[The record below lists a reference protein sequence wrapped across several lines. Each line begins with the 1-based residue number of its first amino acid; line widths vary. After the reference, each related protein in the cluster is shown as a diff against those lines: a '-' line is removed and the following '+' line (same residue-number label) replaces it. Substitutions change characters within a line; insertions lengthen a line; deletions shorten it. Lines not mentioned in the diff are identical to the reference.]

1 MVKSRDVFSFRDPGR
16 LDEARTADQLKRRV
30 RTCHLEFS
38 PIRPDG
44 QPGLVRAFFNARD
57 VMNTM
62 TKVPANYQPRF
73 TRLAQAIG
81 LALYGYRR

>member
-1 MVKSRDVFSFRDPGR
+1 
-16 LDEARTADQLKRRV
+16 
-30 RTCHLEFS
+30 
-38 PIRPDG
+38 
-44 QPGLVRAFFNARD
+44 
-57 VMNTM
+57 MNTM